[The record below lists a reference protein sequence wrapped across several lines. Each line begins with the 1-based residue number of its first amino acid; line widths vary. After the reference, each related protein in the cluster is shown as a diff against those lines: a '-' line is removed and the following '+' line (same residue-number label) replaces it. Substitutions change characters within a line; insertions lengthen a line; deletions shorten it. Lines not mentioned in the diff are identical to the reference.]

1 MDLIKARE
9 LREQRAKLVGDAQA
23 IFDKETRT
31 AEDNAKFDKMMADA
45 DALKVDID
53 RMERVEAAVAET
65 RATGKPPAAQI
76 GATGDDVAAI
86 QEYRAAEHRHGIK
99 AMEAVRPEVRRVVER
114 TNAQYWEATK
124 AYLIGGDANLSPE
137 ARAILR
143 GDVETYR
150 MLGCRSVAQP
160 RESRAMAEGVG
171 GNALQGTGGGYFVPV
186 GFVDEVEQALL
197 YYGDILNT
205 STIMNTAT
213 GNPLPY
219 PNSNDTGTMG
229 VRLAE
234 NTQVVEGDLTLGSIV
249 FGAWKYST
257 KMIQLSVELLQD
269 SAFNLEEF
277 IKEQFAIRLGR
288 ILNSDMTLG
297 TGSTASMPNGILNA
311 ATAGPIATGSSTNDG
326 GTETGG
332 LTIGSDDLVNLEHSV
347 DLAYRRGARYSA
359 NDSTILQLKK
369 LKDKY
374 GRPLWLPGIAVNAPD
389 TINGY
394 PYSTNNNLP
403 VIALSAKTMLF
414 GQHKKYVVRRV
425 KELAVLRLNERF
437 ADYGQVAFL
446 GFARYDGNLL
456 DAGTHPVKYLT
467 QAAA

>member
-1 MDLIKARE
+1 MDHVKARE
-9 LREQRAKLVGDAQA
+9 LREQRAKLVADARA

-31 AEDNAKFDKMMADA
+31 AEDTAKFDTMMASA
-45 DALKVDID
+45 DALKLDID
-53 RMERVEAAVAET
+53 RIERVEAAVKET
-65 RATGKPPAAQI
+65 RATGKPPAGQI
-76 GATGDDVAAI
+76 EGNADDVAHL
-86 QEYRAAEHRHGIK
+86 QEYRAAEHRHGVK
-99 AMEAVRPEVRRVVER
+99 ALEVVRPEVRRVVER
-114 TNAQYWEATK
+114 SNEQYWRATK

-150 MLGCRSVAQP
+150 MLGCRSVSQGD
-160 RESRAMAEGVG
+160 REFRAMGTGG
-171 GNALQGTGGGYFVPV
+171 GNALDGTGGGYFVPV
-186 GFVDEVEQALL
+186 GFVNEVEEALK

-219 PNSNDTGTMG
+219 PTSNDTGTTG

-234 NTQVVEGDLTLGSIV
+234 NTQVTEGDLTLGSIV

-257 KMIQLSVELLQD
+257 KMIQVSIELLQD

-277 IKEQFAIRLGR
+277 VKEQFAIRLGR
-288 ILNSDMTLG
+288 ILNTEMTLG
-297 TGSTASMPNGILNA
+297 TGSGASMPNGILNA
-311 ATAGPIATGSSTNDG
+311 ATAGVTATGSSTNDG
-326 GTETGG
+326 GAETGG
-332 LTIGSDDLVNLEHSV
+332 LTIGSDDLVALEHSV
-347 DLAYRRGARYSA
+347 DPLYRRGARYSA

-394 PYSTNNNLP
+394 PYSTNNDLP

-467 QAAA
+467 QAAS